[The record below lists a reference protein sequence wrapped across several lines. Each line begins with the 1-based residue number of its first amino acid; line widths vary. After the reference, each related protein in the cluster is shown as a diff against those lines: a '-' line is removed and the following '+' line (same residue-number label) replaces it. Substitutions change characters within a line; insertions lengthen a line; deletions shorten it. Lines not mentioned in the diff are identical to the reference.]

1 MLHALLAFAV
11 FAAIVTITPGLDTM
25 LVVRTA
31 AVSGRAAAF
40 AAAAGIMLGCLC
52 WAVASALGITALV
65 SASRVGY
72 EILRW
77 AGAGYL
83 CYLGVR
89 ALWRHRRPSTVEGDA
104 GPQPVGR
111 ASAFRVGLTTNLLNP
126 KIGAF
131 YLSALPQFL
140 PHGVA
145 PLLAST
151 ALAMVHNVE
160 GLIWF
165 TGLVFLVGRAA
176 RVLSRPAVKR
186 RLEQVAGVVFIGF
199 GIRLVL
205 ENGYRTSA

>member
-11 FAAIVTITPGLDTM
+11 FAAIVTVIPGLDTM

-31 AVSGRAAAF
+31 AISGRRPAF
-40 AAAAGIMLGCLC
+40 AAAAGIMSGCLC
-52 WAVASALGITALV
+52 WALASALGITALLT
-65 SASRVGY
+65 ASRVGY
-72 EILRW
+72 DVLRW

-89 ALWRHRRPSTVEGDA
+89 ALWRHRRPSTVEDA
-104 GPQPVGR
+104 GPAPVG
-111 ASAFRVGLTTNLLNP
+111 AVSAYRVGLTTNLLNP
-126 KIGAF
+126 KVGAF

-160 GLIWF
+160 GMVWF
-165 TGLVFLVGRAA
+165 AWLVFLVGRAA
-176 RVLSRPAVKR
+176 RVLSRPAVRR
-186 RLEQVAGVVFIGF
+186 RLDQFAGLVFIGF
-199 GIRLVL
+199 GVRLAV
-205 ENGYRTSA
+205 EGVHRTSA

>member
-1 MLHALLAFAV
+1 VLNSLLAFAA

-25 LVVRTA
+25 LVIRTA

-65 SASRVGY
+65 TASRVGY

-77 AGAGYL
+77 AGAAYL
-83 CYLGVR
+83 CFLGVR
-89 ALWRHRRPSTVEGDA
+89 TLWRHRRPSTVEHRVPEPA
-104 GPQPVGR
+104 GR

-126 KIGAF
+126 KVGVF

-140 PHGVA
+140 PHGVP

-160 GLIWF
+160 GLLWF
-165 TGLVFLVGRAA
+165 AGLVFLVGRAA
-176 RVLSRPAVKR
+176 RLLSRPGVRR
-186 RLEQVAGVVFIGF
+186 RLDQLAGLVFIGF
-199 GIRLVL
+199 GVRLAVTSVH
-205 ENGYRTSA
+205 RTSA

>member
-11 FAAIVTITPGLDTM
+11 FAAIVTVIPGLDTM

-31 AVSGRAAAF
+31 AISGRRPAF
-40 AAAAGIMLGCLC
+40 AAAAGIMSGCLC
-52 WAVASALGITALV
+52 WALASALGITALLT
-65 SASRVGY
+65 ASRVGY
-72 EILRW
+72 DVLRW

-89 ALWRHRRPSTVEGDA
+89 ALWRHRRPSTVEDA
-104 GPQPVGR
+104 GPAPVR
-111 ASAFRVGLTTNLLNP
+111 AGEAYRVGLTTNLLNP
-126 KIGAF
+126 KVGAF

-160 GLIWF
+160 GMVWF
-165 TGLVFLVGRAA
+165 AGLVFLVGRAA
-176 RVLSRPAVKR
+176 RVLSRPAVRR
-186 RLEQVAGVVFIGF
+186 RLDQFAGLVFIGF
-199 GIRLVL
+199 GVRLAV
-205 ENGYRTSA
+205 EGVHRTSA